1 MEAMGNGIPTVSLLL
16 EIALLVRAICLI
28 LIGLG
33 LTVSGYL
40 LLRHFALTDLSAQTG
55 TDFCSALFGT
65 GCDDALRSPLAVQ
78 LGLPLAGWGL
88 VYYGTLTS
96 LLLLGWTVGETFRFE
111 AMTAAL
117 LLALGTAL
125 GSIAL
130 FVTMVTD
137 LSPFCPL
144 CAVVHAINLLLLFP
158 LKRLTGRPLG
168 QLVQAVAGA
177 IRYLVGGKTADPV
190 ATRWKTVGFLAS
202 GLVAVVI
209 YQWVFVEYALRTR
222 AAEAPFDPR
231 QTIALFESGLQHEI
245 PVSDADPQLGPV
257 DAPVRMVVF
266 NDFRCLGCK
275 QLAQTIPGLAR
286 KFEDTL
292 HIVFKHFPLDSTCNS
307 VVKIELHPRACEAAR
322 AAEAAREQG
331 KFWAF
336 HEALFKP
343 RSEGKMTLKSL
354 VEHLGLNL
362 DRFETYRRGD
372 TALAKV
378 QADIDLGIR
387 LGVDGTPSVFING
400 CRVYDTR
407 GRALQFLIA
416 HEIEHQSRAAG
427 QGSSRSGS

>member
-1 MEAMGNGIPTVSLLL
+1 MKCFSLT
-16 EIALLVRAICLI
+16 

-33 LTVSGYL
+33 LAVSGYL
-40 LLRHFALTDLSAQTG
+40 LLRHFALTDFSTQSGA
-55 TDFCSALFGT
+55 DFCSALFGT

-88 VYYGTLTS
+88 VYYGTLAA

-117 LLALGTAL
+117 LLALAAAL
-125 GSIAL
+125 GSVVL
-130 FVTMVTD
+130 FVVMVTD
-137 LSPFCPL
+137 LSPFCPM

-158 LKRLTGRPLG
+158 LKRLTGRPVA
-168 QLVQAVAGA
+168 QLVQAVARA

-190 ATRWKTVGFLAS
+190 ATRWKLVGFLAS

-209 YQWVFVEYALRTR
+209 YQWVFIEYALHTR
-222 AAEAPFDPR
+222 AAEAPFDPQ

-245 PVSDADPQLGPV
+245 PVSDADPQLGPA

-266 NDFRCLGCK
+266 NDFQCPGCR
-275 QLAQTIPGLAR
+275 QLAQTIPGLGR

-307 VVKIELHPRACEAAR
+307 VVKMELHPRACDTAR

-336 HEALFKP
+336 HDVLFKP
-343 RSEGKMTLKSL
+343 RSKDKTTLKSMI
-354 VEHLGLNL
+354 EHLGL
-362 DRFETYRRGD
+362 DFDEFETHRRSD
-372 TALAKV
+372 AALARIE
-378 QADIDLGIR
+378 ADIEQGVR

-400 CRVYDTR
+400 RRVYDTR
-407 GRALQFLIA
+407 PQTLQFLIA
-416 HEIEHQSRAAG
+416 HELEHAG
-427 QGSSRSGS
+427 YQAEPHSH

>member
-1 MEAMGNGIPTVSLLL
+1 ML
-16 EIALLVRAICLI
+16 IALGFV
-28 LIGLG
+28 
-33 LTVSGYL
+33 VSGYL
-40 LLRHFALTDLSAQTG
+40 LYRHFVLTDLSAQSG

-65 GCDDALRSPLAVQ
+65 SCDDALRSPLAVQ

-88 VYYGTLTS
+88 VYYGTLAS
-96 LLLLGWTVGETFRFE
+96 LLLLGWTVGDTFRFE
-111 AMTAAL
+111 AITAAL
-117 LLALGTAL
+117 LLALAAAL

-130 FVTMVTD
+130 FIAMVTD

-158 LKRLTGRPLG
+158 LKRLTGRPVG

-177 IRYLVGGKTADPV
+177 IKYLVGGKTADPV
-190 ATRWKTVGFLAS
+190 ATRWKTVGLLVS

-222 AAEAPFDPR
+222 AAEAPFDPS
-231 QTIALFESGLQHEI
+231 QTIALFESGLQQEI
-245 PVSDADPQLGPV
+245 PVSDSDPQLGPA
-257 DAPVRMVVF
+257 DAPVTMVVF
-266 NDFRCLGCK
+266 NDFQCPGCK

-292 HIVFKHFPLDSTCNS
+292 QIVFKHFPLDSVCNS
-307 VVKIELHPRACEAAR
+307 LVKKELHPRACEAAW

-331 KFWAF
+331 KFWEF

-343 RSEGKMTLKSL
+343 LSEGKITMRPL
-354 VEHLGLNL
+354 VEHVGLNL
-362 DRFETYRRGD
+362 DRFEAYRRGE

-387 LGVDGTPSVFING
+387 IGVDGTPSVFING
-400 CRVYDTR
+400 RRVYDTR

-416 HEIEHQSRAAG
+416 HEIEHNNHAAG
-427 QGSSRSGS
+427 QVSP

>member
-1 MEAMGNGIPTVSLLL
+1 MTSFRL
-16 EIALLVRAICLI
+16 RFICVV

-40 LLRHFALTDLSAQTG
+40 LFRHFALSDLSAQTG
-55 TDFCSALFGT
+55 TDFCSALFGR

-78 LGLPLAGWGL
+78 LGIPLAGWGL
-88 VYYGTLTS
+88 VYYGTIIS
-96 LLLLGWTVGETFRFE
+96 LLLLGWTMGETFRAE
-111 AMTAAL
+111 AMTGAL
-117 LLALGTAL
+117 LLALGAAL

-130 FVTMVTD
+130 FVAMVTN
-137 LSPFCPL
+137 LSPFCPM
-144 CAVVHAINLLLLFP
+144 CATAHTINLLLLFP
-158 LKRLTGRPLG
+158 LKRMTGRSIG
-168 QLVQAVAGA
+168 QLVRAVAGA
-177 IRYLVGGKTADPV
+177 ANYLVGGKTTDPV

-245 PVSDADPQLGPV
+245 PVSDADPQLGPA

-266 NDFRCLGCK
+266 NDFQCPGCR

-307 VVKIELHPRACEAAR
+307 VVKMELHPRACEAAR

-336 HEALFKP
+336 HEVLFKP
-343 RSEGKMTLKSL
+343 RSKVTMTWRSL
-354 VEHLGLNL
+354 VEPLGLNL
-362 DRFETYRRGD
+362 DQFEAYRRGD

-387 LGVDGTPSVFING
+387 LGVDGTPSVFIDG
-400 CRVYDTR
+400 RRVYDTR
-407 GRALQFLIA
+407 AQALQFLIA
-416 HEIEHQSRAAG
+416 HEIEHHNHTAG
-427 QGSSRSGS
+427 QDSP

>member
-1 MEAMGNGIPTVSLLL
+1 MKSL
-16 EIALLVRAICLI
+16 CLT

-33 LTVSGYL
+33 LTTSGYL
-40 LLRHFALTDLSAQTG
+40 LLRHFALADLSSQSG
-55 TDFCSALFGT
+55 NDFCSALFGT
-65 GCDDALRSPLAVQ
+65 SCDDALRSPLAVQ

-88 VYYGTLTS
+88 VYYGTLAS

-117 LLALGTAL
+117 LLALAAAL

-130 FVTMVTD
+130 FIAMVTD

-158 LKRLTGRPLG
+158 LKRLTGQPVG
-168 QLVQAVAGA
+168 QLVRAVAGA
-177 IRYLVGGKTADPV
+177 IKYLFGGKTVDPV
-190 ATRWKTVGFLAS
+190 ATRWKTVGFLTS
-202 GLVAVVI
+202 GLVVVVI
-209 YQWVFVEYALRTR
+209 YQWVFVEYTVRTR
-222 AAEAPFDPR
+222 GVEAPFDPR
-231 QTIALFESGLQHEI
+231 QTIALFESGLRREI
-245 PVSDADPQLGPV
+245 PVSKADAQLGPA
-257 DAPVRMVVF
+257 DAPVTMVVF
-266 NDFRCLGCK
+266 NDFQCPGCR

-292 HIVFKHFPLDSTCNS
+292 QIVFKHFPLDSVCNPL
-307 VVKIELHPRACEAAR
+307 VKKELHPRACGAAW

-343 RSEGKMTLKSL
+343 RSEGKMTLRSL

-362 DRFETYRRGD
+362 DRFEAYRRGD
-372 TALAKV
+372 TALTKV

-400 CRVYDTR
+400 RRAYDTR

-416 HEIEHQSRAAG
+416 HEIEHSDHAIDQDSP
-427 QGSSRSGS
+427 

>member
-1 MEAMGNGIPTVSLLL
+1 MRRLWKIVSTASFLL
-16 EIALLVRAICLI
+16 ETGLLVRLICLT

-40 LLRHFALTDLSAQTG
+40 LLRHCALADLSAQSG

-65 GCDDALRSPLAVQ
+65 SCDDALRSPLAVQ

-88 VYYGTLTS
+88 VYYGTLAS

-111 AMTAAL
+111 ATTVAF
-117 LLALGTAL
+117 LLALAAAF
-125 GSIAL
+125 GSVVL
-130 FVTMVTD
+130 FVVMVTD
-137 LSPFCPL
+137 LSPFCPM

-158 LKRLTGRPLG
+158 LKRLTGRPVV

-177 IRYLVGGKTADPV
+177 IRYIVGGKSADPV
-190 ATRWKTVGFLAS
+190 ATRWKMVGFLAS

-222 AAEAPFDPR
+222 VAEAPFDPR
-231 QTIALFESGLQHEI
+231 QTIALFESGLQQEI
-245 PVSDADPQLGPV
+245 PISKADAQLGPA
-257 DAPVRMVVF
+257 DAPVHMVVF
-266 NDFRCLGCK
+266 NDFQCPGCR
-275 QLAQTIPGLAR
+275 QLAETIPGLAR
-286 KFEDTL
+286 KFGDTL

-307 VVKIELHPRACEAAR
+307 VVKMELHKRACEAAR

-331 KFWAF
+331 KFWSF

-343 RSEGKMTLKSL
+343 RSESKMTLRPL

-362 DRFETYRRGD
+362 DRFEAYRRGD
-372 TALAKV
+372 TALGKV

-387 LGVDGTPSVFING
+387 LGVDGTPSVFVNG
-400 CRVYDTR
+400 RRVYDTR

-416 HEIEHQSRAAG
+416 HEIEHSDHAIG
-427 QGSSRSGS
+427 QDSP

>member
-1 MEAMGNGIPTVSLLL
+1 METVGNRIPTVSLLL
-16 EIALLVRAICLI
+16 EIALVRSICLI

-33 LTVSGYL
+33 LTISGYL
-40 LLRHFALTDLSAQTG
+40 LLRHFALADLSAQSG
-55 TDFCSALFGT
+55 TDFCSALFGIS
-65 GCDDALRSPLAVQ
+65 CDDTLRSPMAVQ

-88 VYYGTLTS
+88 VYYGTLAS
-96 LLLLGWTVGETFRFE
+96 LLLLGWTMGETFRFE
-111 AMTAAL
+111 AITAAL
-117 LLALGTAL
+117 LLALGAAL

-130 FVTMVTD
+130 FVAMVTD

-144 CAVVHAINLLLLFP
+144 CAGVHAINLLLLFP
-158 LKRLTGRPLG
+158 LKRLTGRPVG
-168 QLVQAVAGA
+168 QLVRAVAGA
-177 IRYLVGGKTADPV
+177 IKYLAGGKTADPV
-190 ATRWKTVGFLAS
+190 ATRWKLVGFLAS

-231 QTIALFESGLQHEI
+231 QTIALFESGLQQEI
-245 PVSDADPQLGPV
+245 PVSDADPQLGPA

-266 NDFRCLGCK
+266 NDFQCPGCR
-275 QLAQTIPGLAR
+275 QLVQTIPGLAR

-292 HIVFKHFPLDSTCNS
+292 NIVFKHFPLDSTCNS
-307 VVKIELHPRACEAAR
+307 LVKKELHPRACEAAW

-331 KFWAF
+331 KFWEF
-336 HEALFKP
+336 HEVLFKP
-343 RSEGKMTLKSL
+343 RSEGKMTLRPL
-354 VEHLGLNL
+354 AEHLGLNL
-362 DRFETYRRGD
+362 DRFEAYRRGD

-400 CRVYDTR
+400 RRVYDTR

-416 HEIEHQSRAAG
+416 HEIEHSDHAIDQDSP
-427 QGSSRSGS
+427 

>member
-1 MEAMGNGIPTVSLLL
+1 MRYL
-16 EIALLVRAICLI
+16 CLI
-28 LIGLG
+28 LIALG
-33 LTVSGYL
+33 LAISGYL
-40 LLRHFALTDLSAQTG
+40 LHRHFGLVDLSAQGG

-65 GCDDALRSPLAVQ
+65 GCDDALRSPLAIQ

-88 VYYGTLTS
+88 VYYGTLAS

-111 AMTAAL
+111 AIAAAL
-117 LLALGTAL
+117 LLALAAAL
-125 GSIAL
+125 GSVAL
-130 FVTMVTD
+130 FVAMVTD

-158 LKRLTGRPLG
+158 LKHMTGRLVVE
-168 QLVQAVAGA
+168 LVQAAARA

-190 ATRWKTVGFLAS
+190 ATRWKLVGFLAS

-245 PVSDADPQLGPV
+245 PVSKADAKLGPAN
-257 DAPVRMVVF
+257 APVRMVVF
-266 NDFRCLGCK
+266 NDFQCPGCR
-275 QLAQTIPGLAR
+275 QLAQMIPALAR

-292 HIVFKHFPLDSTCNS
+292 QIVFKHFPLDSVCNS
-307 VVKIELHPRACEAAR
+307 LVKKELHPRACEAAW

-331 KFWAF
+331 KFWEF
-336 HEALFKP
+336 HEVLFKP
-343 RSEGKMTLKSL
+343 RSKGKMTLRSL

-400 CRVYDTR
+400 RRVYDTR
-407 GRALQFLIA
+407 GRVLQFLIA
-416 HEIEHQSRAAG
+416 HEIEHRNHAKY
-427 QGSSRSGS
+427 

>member
-1 MEAMGNGIPTVSLLL
+1 L
-16 EIALLVRAICLI
+16 EIALLVRSICLI

-33 LTVSGYL
+33 LTISGYL
-40 LLRHFALTDLSAQTG
+40 LLRHFALVDLSAQSG

-65 GCDDALRSPLAVQ
+65 SCDDALRAPLAVQ

-88 VYYGTLTS
+88 VYYGTLAS
-96 LLLLGWTVGETFRFE
+96 LLLLGWTIGETFRFE
-111 AMTAAL
+111 AIAAAL
-117 LLALGTAL
+117 LLALAAAL
-125 GSIAL
+125 ASIAL
-130 FVTMVTD
+130 FVAMVTD

-144 CAVVHAINLLLLFP
+144 CVVVHAINLLLLFP
-158 LKRLTGRPLG
+158 LKHMTGRPVV
-168 QLVQAVAGA
+168 QLVQTVAGA
-177 IRYLVGGKTADPV
+177 IRYLAGGKTADPV
-190 ATRWKTVGFLAS
+190 TTRWKLVGFFSS

-222 AAEAPFDPR
+222 ATEAPFDPR
-231 QTIALFESGLQHEI
+231 QTIALFESGLQQEI
-245 PVSDADPQLGPV
+245 PVSNADAQLGPAN
-257 DAPVRMVVF
+257 APVTMVVF
-266 NDFRCLGCK
+266 NDFQCPGCR
-275 QLAQTIPGLAR
+275 QLAQTIPGLAS

-292 HIVFKHFPLDSTCNS
+292 HIAFKHFPLDSTCNS
-307 VVKIELHPRACEAAR
+307 LVKKELHPRACEAAR

-343 RSEGKMTLKSL
+343 RSEGKMTLRSL

-378 QADIDLGIR
+378 QADVDLGIR

-400 CRVYDTR
+400 RRAYDTR

-416 HEIEHQSRAAG
+416 HESDQNKTR
-427 QGSSRSGS
+427 Q

>member
-1 MEAMGNGIPTVSLLL
+1 MRLVLLL
-16 EIALLVRAICLI
+16 LVV
-28 LIGLG
+28 LG
-33 LTVSGYL
+33 LSISGYL
-40 LLRHFALTDLSAQTG
+40 LLRHFALADLSAQSG

-65 GCDDALRSPLAVQ
+65 SCDDALRSPLAVQ

-88 VYYGTLTS
+88 VYYGTLAS

-111 AMTAAL
+111 AITAAL
-117 LLALGTAL
+117 LLALGAAL

-130 FVTMVTD
+130 FIAMVTD
-137 LSPFCPL
+137 LSPFCPM

-158 LKRLTGRPLG
+158 LKRLTGRPVV

-190 ATRWKTVGFLAS
+190 TTRWKLVGFLAS

-209 YQWVFVEYALRTR
+209 YQWVFVEYALHTR

-245 PVSDADPQLGPV
+245 PVSDSDPQLGPA
-257 DAPVRMVVF
+257 DAPVTMVVF
-266 NDFRCLGCK
+266 NDFQCPGCK
-275 QLAQTIPGLAR
+275 QLAQTIPGLAS
-286 KFEDTL
+286 KFGDTL
-292 HIVFKHFPLDSTCNS
+292 QIVFKHFPLDSVCNS
-307 VVKIELHPRACEAAR
+307 LVKKELHPRACEAAR

-343 RSEGKMTLKSL
+343 RSEGKMTLRLL

-362 DRFETYRRGD
+362 DRFEAYSRGD

-400 CRVYDTR
+400 RRVYDTR

-416 HEIEHQSRAAG
+416 HEVEHHNHTVG
-427 QGSSRSGS
+427 QDSS

>member
-1 MEAMGNGIPTVSLLL
+1 MKTVGILLPTVFSLL
-16 EIALLVRAICLI
+16 EIALLMRLICLI

-33 LTVSGYL
+33 LTISGYL
-40 LLRHFALTDLSAQTG
+40 LLRHFALADLSVQSG
-55 TDFCSALFGT
+55 TDFCSALFGR

-78 LGLPLAGWGL
+78 LGIPLAGWGL
-88 VYYGTLTS
+88 VYYGTIIS
-96 LLLLGWTVGETFRFE
+96 LLLLGWTMGETFHAE
-111 AMTAAL
+111 AMTGAL
-117 LLALGTAL
+117 LLALGAAL

-130 FVTMVTD
+130 FVAMVTD

-158 LKRLTGRPLG
+158 LKHMTGRPVVE
-168 QLVQAVAGA
+168 LVQAAARA

-190 ATRWKTVGFLAS
+190 VTRWKLVGFLTS

-222 AAEAPFDPR
+222 AGEAPFDPR

-245 PVSDADPQLGPV
+245 PVSNADPQLGPE
-257 DAPVRMVVF
+257 DAPVTMVVF
-266 NDFRCLGCK
+266 NDFQCPGCR

-307 VVKIELHPRACEAAR
+307 VVKMELHPRACETAR
-322 AAEAAREQG
+322 AAEAAQEQG
-331 KFWAF
+331 NFWAF

-343 RSEGKMTLKSL
+343 RSEGKRTLRSL
-354 VEHLGLNL
+354 IEHLGLNL
-362 DRFETYRRGD
+362 DRFEVYRRGD
-372 TALAKV
+372 AALAKV

-400 CRVYDTR
+400 RRVYDTR
-407 GRALQFLIA
+407 GQVLQFLIA
-416 HEIEHQSRAAG
+416 HEIKHHNQTAG
-427 QGSSRSGS
+427 QDSP